1 MNPSP
6 TTPEEKRQRLRVI
19 AALTSL
25 LVGALLLVAKFY
37 AWRLTGSA
45 SILSDALESIINVVA
60 SGFAIY
66 SVLMAGKPPDED
78 HPYGHGKIEFFSAG
92 FEGSLIM
99 VAALGIVWAALPKIL
114 APTEIPALDAG
125 LALMAGTSAV
135 NLGLG
140 LFLIRLGKTTKSL
153 TLIADGK
160 HVLTD
165 VYTSLGVI
173 LGLLVV
179 RLTGLLWLDGLT
191 ALLVAANIL
200 FTGWR
205 LIRHAFAG
213 LMDESDKALL
223 DEICELLEKNRS
235 PLWIDVHHLRAWR
248 SGARVH
254 TDFHLILPHDITLV
268 EAHDQVKRIES
279 LLEERFDN
287 MVEVLIHVDPCREDE
302 CSGCEMDPCQTRNA
316 APSVRYAWDRE
327 TIVPNKRLAYK
338 QMKQA

>member
-1 MNPSP
+1 MNDTP
-6 TTPEEKRQRLRVI
+6 TSAETRLQRLRVG
-19 AALTSL
+19 AALASL
-25 LVGALLLVAKFY
+25 LVGALLLATKFY

-66 SVLMAGKPPDED
+66 SVIMAGKPPDED

-114 APTEIPALDAG
+114 SPTEIPALDLG

-140 LFLIRLGKTTKSL
+140 LFLIRLGKKTKSL
-153 TLIADGK
+153 TLVADGK

-179 RLTGLLWLDGLT
+179 RMTGQLWLDGLT

-205 LIRHAFAG
+205 LMRHAFAG
-213 LMDESDKALL
+213 LMDESDPELL
-223 DEICELLEKNRS
+223 DEICELLEKNR
-235 PLWIDVHHLRAWR
+235 PPQWIDVHRLRAWR
-248 SGARVH
+248 SGAYVH

-268 EAHDQVKRIES
+268 EAHDQVKHIEA

-287 MVEVLIHVDPCREDE
+287 LIDVLIHVDPCREDE
-302 CSGCEMDPCQTRNA
+302 CCGCEKDPCQNRGA
-316 APSVRYAWDRE
+316 APSVKYAWDRE
-327 TIVPNKRLAYK
+327 TIVPNKRLAHK
-338 QMKQA
+338 TPK